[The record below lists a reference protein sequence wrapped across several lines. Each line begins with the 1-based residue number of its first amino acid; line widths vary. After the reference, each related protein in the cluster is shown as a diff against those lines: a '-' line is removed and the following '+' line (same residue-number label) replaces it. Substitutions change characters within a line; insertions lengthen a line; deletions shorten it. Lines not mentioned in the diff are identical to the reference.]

1 MARDKSLGAHAAH
14 VLYAAFILEKRHD
27 IGVVAR
33 KMGIAP
39 GTLYAYCENRESLP
53 SYRIAQLY
61 AATGD
66 AKLISDLLDL
76 GAVGLVLAEAPPALS
91 GSGVHRAA
99 LRLGMAAGAA
109 QAAVH
114 EAMAD
119 GVVTPDEERTV
130 VARIDDLQRDAAT
143 LRRVVKAV

>member
-1 MARDKSLGAHAAH
+1 
-14 VLYAAFILEKRHD
+14 VLSEL
-27 IGVVAR
+27 
-33 KMGIAP
+33 P
-39 GTLYAYCENRESLP
+39 PESL
-53 SYRIAQLY
+53 
-61 AATGD
+61 
-66 AKLISDLLDL
+66 
-76 GAVGLVLAEAPPALS
+76 

-119 GVVTPDEERTV
+119 GVVTHDEERTV

-143 LRRVVKAV
+143 LRRVVRSV

>member
-76 GAVGLVLAEAPPALS
+76 GAVGLVLAELPPDS
-91 GSGVHRAA
+91 MGSGVHRATI
-99 LRLGMAAGAA
+99 RLGAAAGKV

-119 GVVTPDEERTV
+119 GVVSDAEAADIHGKVDELHRTG
-130 VARIDDLQRDAAT
+130 AT
-143 LRRVVKAV
+143 LRRVVSR